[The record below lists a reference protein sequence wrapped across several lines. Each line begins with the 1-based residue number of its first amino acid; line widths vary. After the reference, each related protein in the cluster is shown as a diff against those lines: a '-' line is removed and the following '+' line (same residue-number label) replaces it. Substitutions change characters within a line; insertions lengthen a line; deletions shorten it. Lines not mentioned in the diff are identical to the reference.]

1 LREIFQKEGNF
12 SLEPFGLFQFLQS
25 LLNTGE
31 KKDENPV
38 APTPEKAEEIPTQTS
53 QTPPQNTAITDF
65 LSAHEQRARR
75 IKK

>member
-1 LREIFQKEGNF
+1 M
-12 SLEPFGLFQFLQS
+12 EPFGLFQFLQS

-38 APTPEKAEEIPTQTS
+38 APTPEKAEESIPK
-53 QTPPQNTAITDF
+53 TPPQNTAITDF

-75 IKK
+75 IRK